1 MTPETRLNHTLP
13 LLLHIATAT
22 TGLIDA
28 ISDLALGPVFTA
40 TLALT
45 LFVF

>member
-1 MTPETRLNHTLP
+1 MMPETRLNHTLP
-13 LLLHIATAT
+13 LLLHIATAI

-28 ISDLALGPVFTA
+28 ISDLARGHVFTA